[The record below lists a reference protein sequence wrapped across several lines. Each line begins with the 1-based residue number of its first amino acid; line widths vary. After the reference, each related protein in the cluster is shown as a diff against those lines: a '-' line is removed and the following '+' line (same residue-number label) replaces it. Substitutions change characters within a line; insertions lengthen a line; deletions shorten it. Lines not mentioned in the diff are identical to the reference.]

1 MANVVSSLV
10 DIQYAENEKV
20 GEKLNELFENIDRD
34 DGEATCEAVYG
45 DSASEDDFDYY
56 DKMGAKQVII
66 NEAWFDEDHGEMRVE
81 SASHAPEEFFKRLN
95 ELLVELGAEN
105 HLMEIQYWDES
116 YDPVGAMFGYHNP
129 VRLVNIESTKY
140 FDMPDSNYGSE
151 WDQFIDAVDNEKDRC
166 LEEARKIVC
175 SK

>member
-1 MANVVSSLV
+1 MTTRV
-10 DIQYAENEKV
+10 DIRIERECTQYGEYSFSTRHNPDIVEKWLLAND
-20 GEKLNELFENIDRD
+20 GANNGD
-34 DGEATCEAVYG
+34 DIA
-45 DSASEDDFDYY
+45 
-56 DKMGAKQVII
+56 
-66 NEAWFDEDHGEMRVE
+66 N
-81 SASHAPEEFFKRLN
+81 
-95 ELLVELGAEN
+95 
-105 HLMEIQYWDES
+105 EIQYWDES

>member
-10 DIQYAENEKV
+10 DIQYAENGKV
-20 GEKLNELFENIDRD
+20 GEKLNKLFENIVH

-45 DSASEDDFDYY
+45 DSTSEDGFDYY
-56 DKMGAKQVII
+56 HNMGAKRVII
-66 NEAWFDEDHGEMRVE
+66 DEAWFDENGGEMRIE
-81 SASHAPEEFFKRLN
+81 SASHAPEDFFKRLN
-95 ELLVELGAEN
+95 ELLVELGTQD
-105 HLMEIQYWDES
+105 HMMEIQYWDES

-129 VRLVNIESTKY
+129 VRLVKVESTKY